1 MRFLSELSMNKK
13 GVLLMENYFTDIENA
28 ICSFLLKSF
37 LILGCIFVISISA
50 LMIRDAITFNN
61 SFYKSITF
69 ISSVAIST
77 ISILSSTYL
86 YKKIK

>member
-1 MRFLSELSMNKK
+1 
-13 GVLLMENYFTDIENA
+13 MEDYSSDIENSIA
-28 ICSFLLKSF
+28 CFLLKSF

-50 LMIRDAITFNN
+50 MMIRDAITFNN

-69 ISSVAIST
+69 ISTVVISLISV
-77 ISILSSTYL
+77 LSSVCL